1 MRLMKRNMQQKS
13 KLWNGSI
20 VVALVASVVVF
31 VTMLQLEKN
40 ILTQYEKGTIYVAAE
55 DIPKGQLIT
64 GDNFELYMECREL
77 DTNCIPPTALDSAE
91 QIADMSALFKIEKGV
106 LLTKGMFEQV
116 DRITENMEEPVIAGF
131 KAEDMYQVVG
141 GTLRAGDRVH
151 IYNVEEDGMASLVWS
166 DVYVRQV
173 FDASGASIAN
183 DDFSSTAQRVNVY
196 LDSRDVEQFY
206 SRLES
211 GTLRVVKVC
220 E

>member
-40 ILTQYEKGTIYVAAE
+40 ILTQYEKGTIYVAVE